1 MMEIEDYLKPG
12 YLVLGAYGGIGS
24 EVCRLLRP
32 RASLL
37 LAGRNAQKLEELGK
51 ELNSPWRVV
60 DATSF
65 GDMEQ
70 CFQSASDQL
79 GQLDGV
85 INCVGSVIL
94 KPAHLTTEME
104 WAETVAKNL
113 TSAFATVHAAGKVL
127 RQGGCVVLIST
138 AAAHVGLPNH
148 DAISATKAGVEGLV
162 RSAAA
167 TYASRKIRFNAI
179 APGLVRTP
187 LTERIWSHEKSA
199 EASRQMHA
207 VGRLGEPRDI
217 ASIAAWLVEPDND
230 WITGQVF
237 TVDGGLSTVRA
248 VGKL

>member
-1 MMEIEDYLKPG
+1 MQIEDYLKPG
-12 YLVLGAYGGIGS
+12 YVVLGAYGGIGA
-24 EVCRLLRP
+24 EVCRHLRP
-32 RASLL
+32 RATLM
-37 LAGRNAQKLEELGK
+37 LAGRNPKKLEELGK
-51 ELNSPWRVV
+51 ELDTPWHVV

-65 GDMEQ
+65 NDVEQ
-70 CFQSASDQL
+70 CLAAAADQL

-104 WAETVAKNL
+104 WAETVGKNL

-127 RQGGCVVLIST
+127 RQGGSVVLIST

-148 DAISATKAGVEGLV
+148 DAISAIKAGVEGLI

-199 EASRQMHA
+199 EASRNLHA
-207 VGRLGEPRDI
+207 LGRLGEPRDI
-217 ASIAAWLVEPDND
+217 ASIVAWLVEPDND

-237 TVDGGLSTVRA
+237 TIDGGLSTVRA

>member
-1 MMEIEDYLKPG
+1 MMDIEDYLKPG
-12 YLVLGAYGGIGS
+12 YLILGAYGGIGA
-24 EVCRLLRP
+24 EICRLLRP
-32 RASLL
+32 RAALL
-37 LAGRNAQKLEELGK
+37 LAGRNQAKLEELGR

-65 GDMEQ
+65 NDMSE
-70 CFQSASDQL
+70 CFQAAADQL
-79 GQLDGV
+79 GQLDGTV
-85 INCVGSVIL
+85 NCVGSVIL

-104 WAETVAKNL
+104 WADTVAKNL

-127 RQGGCVVLIST
+127 RQGGNVVLIST
-138 AAAHVGLPNH
+138 AAAHTGLPNH
-148 DAISATKAGVEGLV
+148 DAISAAKAGVEGLV

-199 EASRQMHA
+199 EASRNLHA

-217 ASIAAWLVEPDND
+217 AAMAQWLLEPDND

-237 TVDGGLSTVRA
+237 TVDGGLSTVRS
-248 VGKL
+248 VGRL

>member
-12 YLVLGAYGGIGS
+12 YVVLGAYGGIGA

-32 RASLL
+32 KAVLL
-37 LAGRNAQKLEELGK
+37 LAGRNPQKLEELGQ
-51 ELNSPWRVV
+51 ELSTPWHVV

-65 GDMEQ
+65 DDVER
-70 CFQSASDQL
+70 CLTAAADQL

-127 RQGGCVVLIST
+127 RQGGSVVLIST

-148 DAISATKAGVEGLV
+148 DAIAATKAGVEGLI

-199 EASRQMHA
+199 EASRNLHA
-207 VGRLGEPRDI
+207 LGRLGEPRDI
-217 ASIAAWLVEPDND
+217 AAMAAWLLEPDND
-230 WITGQVF
+230 WVTGQVF

-248 VGKL
+248 VGRL

>member
-1 MMEIEDYLKPG
+1 MLDIEDYLKPG

-51 ELNSPWRVV
+51 ELNSPWHVV

-70 CFQSASDQL
+70 CFQSAADQL

-85 INCVGSVIL
+85 INCVGSVLL

-113 TSAFATVHAAGKVL
+113 TAAFATVHAAGKVL
-127 RQGGCVVLIST
+127 RQGGCVVLMST

-148 DAISATKAGVEGLV
+148 DAIAAAKAGVEGLV
-162 RSAAA
+162 RAAAA
-167 TYASRKIRFNAI
+167 TYASRRIRFNAI

-199 EASRQMHA
+199 EASRQLHA

>member
-1 MMEIEDYLKPG
+1 MEIEDYLKPG
-12 YLVLGAYGGIGS
+12 YVVLGAYGGIGT
-24 EVCRLLRP
+24 EVCRQLRP
-32 RASLL
+32 KATLMV
-37 LAGRNAQKLEELGK
+37 AGRDSQKLEKLGK
-51 ELNSPWRVV
+51 ELSTPWQVV

-65 GDMEQ
+65 DDVER
-70 CFQSASDQL
+70 CLRTAADQL

-94 KPAHLTTEME
+94 KPAHLTSEME

-113 TSAFATVHAAGKVL
+113 TSAFATVHAAGHVL
-127 RQGGCVVLIST
+127 RQGGSVVLIST

-148 DAISATKAGVEGLV
+148 DAIAATKAGVEGLV

-167 TYASRKIRFNAI
+167 TYASRKIRFNAV

-199 EASRQMHA
+199 EASRILHA
-207 VGRLGEPRDI
+207 LGRLGEPRDI
-217 ASIAAWLVEPDND
+217 ASMVAWLVEPDND
-230 WITGQVF
+230 WVTGQVF

-248 VGKL
+248 VGRQ